1 MDVSKYSR
9 QILFAPIGRDGQ
21 ERLRAAKVAILGC
34 GALGSAQ
41 ANLLARAGVGRLR
54 IVDRDYVEESNLQRQ
69 ILFDESDAAQRLP
82 KAAAAERKLKQI
94 NSDVQVE
101 GLVEDA
107 QPRNI
112 EALVAGFDLI
122 LDGTDNFETRFLLN
136 DAAVKLGIPWI
147 YGAVVAAYGITMTVL
162 PGRTACLACVMPHAP
177 EGLHETCDTA
187 GVIGPA
193 VSWVTAVQL
202 AEAMKILCEQE
213 SGLHGRLMAYDLW
226 ANRLQQ
232 TATPRDPDC
241 RACAR
246 REFAYLEGK
255 PHIHLTLCG
264 RDSVQIRRR
273 KLRPLDLEA
282 LKKRLAQFGPVRGN
296 SFLVQ
301 CAIDPY
307 EITVFED
314 GRTLVKGTQDPAVAR
329 SLYARY
335 VGS

>member
-1 MDVSKYSR
+1 MGLGKYSR
-9 QILFAPIGRDGQ
+9 QILFAPIGREGQ
-21 ERLRAAKVAILGC
+21 EKLRTAKVVILGC

-41 ANLLARAGVGRLR
+41 ANLLARAGVGKLR
-54 IVDRDYVEESNLQRQ
+54 IIDRDYVEESNLQRQ

-94 NSDVQVE
+94 NSEVLVE
-101 GLVEDA
+101 GVVEDA

-112 EALVAGFDLI
+112 EALVSGSDLI

-136 DAAVKLGIPWI
+136 DTAVKLGVPWI
-147 YGAVVAAYGITMTVL
+147 YGAVVAAYGVTMTVL
-162 PGRTACLACVMPHAP
+162 PGRTACLACVMPVAP

-193 VSWVTAVQL
+193 ISWVTAVQL
-202 AEAMKILCEQE
+202 AEALKILCGQE
-213 SGLHGRLMAYDLW
+213 AGLHRRLMAYDVW

-232 TATPRDPDC
+232 TAVPRDPDC
-241 RACAR
+241 RACGR
-246 REFAYLEGK
+246 REFIYLEGK
-255 PHIHLTLCG
+255 LPIHLTLCG
-264 RDSVQIRRR
+264 RDAVQIRPR
-273 KLRPLDLEA
+273 KLARLDLDA
-282 LKKRLAQFGPVRGN
+282 LKQRLAQFGAVRGN
-296 SFLVQ
+296 AFLVQ
-301 CAIDPY
+301 GEIDPY

-314 GRTLVKGTQDPAVAR
+314 GRTIVKGTQDPAVAR

>member
-1 MDVSKYSR
+1 MDLSKYSR

-54 IVDRDYVEESNLQRQ
+54 IIDRDYVEESNLQRQ

-101 GLVEDA
+101 GVVEDA
-107 QPRNI
+107 QPGNI
-112 EALVAGFDLI
+112 EALVADFDII
-122 LDGTDNFETRFLLN
+122 LDGTDNFEARFLLN

-162 PGRTACLACVMPHAP
+162 PGRTACLACVMPQVP

-187 GVIGPA
+187 GVIGPV

-202 AEAMKILCEQE
+202 AEAMKILCGQAA
-213 SGLHGRLMAYDLW
+213 GLHRQIMAYDIW
-226 ANRLQQ
+226 ANRFQQ
-232 TATPRDPDC
+232 TAALRDPDC

-255 PHIHLTLCG
+255 SPIHLTLCG